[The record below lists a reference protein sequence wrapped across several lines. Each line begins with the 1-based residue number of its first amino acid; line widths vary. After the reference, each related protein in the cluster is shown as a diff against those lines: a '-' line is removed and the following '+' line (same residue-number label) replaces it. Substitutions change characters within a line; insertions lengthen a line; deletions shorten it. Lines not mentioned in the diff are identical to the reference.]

1 MAKSIIKEMI
11 IVLLLSL
18 AIILVLGIAF
28 YEYIPIA
35 KTVPNEVN
43 YTTPGEAKEELMNS
57 ETANEEEVILTYSIN
72 SSDLSNYKR
81 TQKYKPGKAN
91 PFSSYQVNDGTN
103 GNNNNSTAGNK
114 PGNSNGESA
123 NNNGNNTGNT
133 NNSSTEEGY
142 LHNPKPGK

>member
-43 YTTPGEAKEELMNS
+43 YTTPGEAKEELISS
-57 ETANEEEVILTYSIN
+57 EETNEEEVILTYSIN
-72 SSDLSNYKR
+72 STDLNNYKK

-91 PFSSYQVNDGTN
+91 PFSSYQVNDGEN
-103 GNNNNSTAGNK
+103 GNDNNSTVENK
-114 PGNSNGESA
+114 PENSN
-123 NNNGNNTGNT
+123 NPT
-133 NNSSTEEGY
+133 TEEGY
-142 LHNPKPGK
+142 LHKPKPGK